1 MENERRYAIKSV
13 KTLEQTYQK
22 YDKKCI
28 SHTIANSILLI
39 GVSATIILNQLYNI
53 NLDVAM
59 FAAVGLEVSNLFMLI
74 NAEDKKEVASKNLSN
89 AYDDLNI
96 PEEERIIDNEGRSK

>member
-39 GVSATIILNQLYNI
+39 GVGATVILNQLSNI

-59 FAAVGLEVSNLFMLI
+59 FAAVGLEASNLFMLI
-74 NAEDKKEVASKNLSN
+74 NAKDKKEVASKNLSDVYN
-89 AYDDLNI
+89 DLNI